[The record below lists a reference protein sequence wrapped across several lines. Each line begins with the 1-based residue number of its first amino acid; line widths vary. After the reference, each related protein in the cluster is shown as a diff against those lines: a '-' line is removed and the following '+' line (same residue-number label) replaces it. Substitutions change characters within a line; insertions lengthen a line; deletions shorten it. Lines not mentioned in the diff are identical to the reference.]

1 MRKPPTHGG
10 LVPKKMRK
18 DSKYN
23 IHGYMIEPEYMD
35 EVTAGE
41 VETYHPLTFGA
52 GALVTSFMSQK
63 QVTMKKLDEMKA
75 SGKIPEIVTK
85 ADKKAD
91 AKVFDCGKVIKLHP
105 MLKKMLKN
113 KLKDGAQAGALFSE
127 KHSDLDL
134 EMAQAELAQTTAK
147 IDAEKAAAKIAAGKA
162 AAART

>member
-1 MRKPPTHGG
+1 
-10 LVPKKMRK
+10 MRK

-52 GALVTSFMSQK
+52 GALVTSYTSNK
-63 QVTMKKLDEMKA
+63 QVTMKKLDALKA

-113 KLKDGAQAGALFSE
+113 KLKNGAQAGALFSE

-134 EMAQAELAQTTAK
+134 AMARAELVQMAAK
-147 IDAEKAAAKIAAGKA
+147 IAAEATAAKIAAEKAAAAS
-162 AAART
+162 T